1 MKAAH
6 WLLAYLLAVVAVTL
20 LHDARWLAAL
30 LVAAL
35 VASGPGRWAILRR
48 GLLAVLAFNLTVS
61 LGYVVVALGR
71 GVFSAHDLL
80 LVNLRVVLLAYL
92 GFWFVSRVNLL
103 EACRFSPT
111 LGFVVTLA
119 AGQIETFARAL
130 RDFRLAF
137 QSRNLAPPT
146 LAARARHASAQA
158 AHLLDKSVSMAAETA
173 LAMRSRGCF
182 DDYGALTAQAAVP
195 PTRPLWRPVVAGALA
210 APGELHRSPRCKS
223 RPWVAPPQ
231 AGTTRCPAQGGVSR
245 DSDDRAPPI

>member
-1 MKAAH
+1 MKAVH
-6 WLLAYLLAVVAVTL
+6 WLLAYLLAVVVVTL

-30 LVAAL
+30 LVVAL

-48 GLLAVLAFNLTVS
+48 GLLAVLAFNVTVS
-61 LGYVVVALGR
+61 LGYLVVALGQ
-71 GVFSAHDLL
+71 GVFSAHYLL
-80 LVNLRVVLLAYL
+80 LVNLRALLLVYL

-137 QSRNLAPPT
+137 QSRNLAPPA
-146 LAARARHASAQA
+146 LASRTRHASAQA
-158 AHLLDKSVSMAAETA
+158 AHLLDKSVSMATETA

-182 DDYGALTAQAAVP
+182 DDYGGLSPQAAP
-195 PTRPLWRPVVAGALA
+195 ASALPLWRPVAAGSVA
-210 APGELHRSPRCKS
+210 APGELPGRPTRKPR
-223 RPWVAPPQ
+223 P
-231 AGTTRCPAQGGVSR
+231 
-245 DSDDRAPPI
+245 